1 MYEYLEGRPFERTA
15 ARLVLDV
22 AGVGYDLHVPV
33 GLAWPEVTGDDTLR
47 AWTHL
52 AVREDAHTLYGF
64 PTREAR
70 DLFRML
76 LLVRGVGPAMA
87 LAVLS
92 SLRPEDLVAA
102 IAAEDPKPL
111 QAVKGV
117 GKKTASQVIL
127 DLKDRV
133 TGLGL
138 FAPADASAPAAAATP
153 ADGIIEDA
161 VLALL
166 SIGYKEKDA
175 RSGVA
180 KAAEKV
186 GTEDLELLVRTALR
200 S

>member
-33 GLAWPEVTGDDTLR
+33 GLAWPEGEVLR

-87 LAVLS
+87 LAILS

-138 FAPADASAPAAAATP
+138 AAAAGGPDAPPTPTP
-153 ADGIIEDA
+153 AEGAVEDA
-161 VLALL
+161 VQALL

-175 RSGVA
+175 RAGVA
-180 KAAEKV
+180 KAAEQV

>member
-15 ARLVLDV
+15 ARLVLEV

-33 GLAWPEVTGDDTLR
+33 GLAWPEGDGPVR

-138 FAPADASAPAAAATP
+138 AGSAAGPGGTPPPTAAEGAV
-153 ADGIIEDA
+153 EDA
-161 VLALL
+161 VQALV

-180 KAAEKV
+180 KAAKDV
-186 GTEDLELLVRTALR
+186 GTDDLELLVRTALR

>member
-33 GLAWPEVTGDDTLR
+33 GLAWPDGDTLR

-87 LAVLS
+87 LAILS

-133 TGLGL
+133 TGLG
-138 FAPADASAPAAAATP
+138 FAAAPGAPAPAAATP
-153 ADGIIEDA
+153 AEGAVEDA
-161 VLALL
+161 VLALI

-180 KAAEKV
+180 KAAKSV